1 VRPYINALAKQYL
14 SNHSTCKNIPIP
26 PTGNIVDLLT
36 SPFLAWVRQF
46 LQEHVTVK
54 ILNTMI
60 DKWAHSQSGEWGG
73 LIRVAGSLIGG
84 GGVDVNIPQL
94 GHLMLDVGN
103 LTVSGL
109 DTIGSYA
116 LMAPSLATEVTNQSK
131 SNYLCSQFCF

>member
-1 VRPYINALAKQYL
+1 
-14 SNHSTCKNIPIP
+14 
-26 PTGNIVDLLT
+26 
-36 SPFLAWVRQF
+36 
-46 LQEHVTVK
+46 
-54 ILNTMI
+54 MI

-131 SNYLCSQFCF
+131 SNYLCCQFSVLTMNLFLTLIVLTMICF

>member
-1 VRPYINALAKQYL
+1 
-14 SNHSTCKNIPIP
+14 
-26 PTGNIVDLLT
+26 
-36 SPFLAWVRQF
+36 
-46 LQEHVTVK
+46 
-54 ILNTMI
+54 M
-60 DKWAHSQSGEWGG
+60 
-73 LIRVAGSLIGG
+73 AGSLIGG

-131 SNYLCSQFCF
+131 SRLSVLTMICFDHYLFLTMICF

>member
-1 VRPYINALAKQYL
+1 
-14 SNHSTCKNIPIP
+14 
-26 PTGNIVDLLT
+26 VDLLT